1 MIFDIISRYI
11 SAAVRAISIK
21 FGMVTQFD
29 PLDRFECLKFQILKI
44 QDDGGHLKKSKNHHI
59 SAAIQAI
66 SAKFGI
72 LMHFDILDLF
82 DR

>member
-1 MIFDIISRYI
+1 M
-11 SAAVRAISIK
+11 AAAA
-21 FGMVTQFD
+21 
-29 PLDRFECLKFQILKI
+29 ILKNR
-44 QDDGGHLKKSKNHHI
+44 KNHHI

-72 LMHFDILDLF
+72 VMHFDILNRF